1 MHWPG
6 DSNSGRLSPFRLAA
20 LVAVCLASNSL
31 TSAGADKLPSL
42 TDIVVPSSLDQSD
55 QPSRLWVPD
64 AAQREA
70 RPLLVLLHSWSGD
83 YTQDN
88 SRWQREAV
96 QRDWIYLHPNFRG
109 RNDHPEAC
117 GSPLARQDILDA
129 VEWTISHCRVDERRI
144 YLAGVSGGGHITM
157 LMAGRHPERFSAA
170 SAWVGISDLAEWHR
184 FHVKDGVPGNYAIML
199 AACCGGAPGD
209 SAAVDHEYRQRSPLF
224 WLQGAKGLPLDLNA
238 GVSDGKTGSVPIHH
252 TLRAFNVVA
261 AAGDGQTISDAE
273 MDELWEYGRL
283 ARPQPG
289 DTTEDAAYSRAIY
302 LRRSAGQAR
311 VTIFEG
317 GHESVPSA
325 ACAWL
330 AGQSRETASATG
342 VPCGIRNS
350 ASE

>member
-1 MHWPG
+1 MHTR
-6 DSNSGRLSPFRLAA
+6 DESRVSRQFRSVASAVLAVASLACTSMTAANADELPA
-20 LVAVCLASNSL
+20 LAE
-31 TSAGADKLPSL
+31 
-42 TDIVVPSSLDQSD
+42 IVVASSLDKTD
-55 QPSRLWVPD
+55 QPSRLWVPN

-96 QRDWIYLHPNFRG
+96 KRDWIYLHPNFRG

-129 VEWTISHCRVDERRI
+129 VEWVIAHCRVDQRRI

-184 FHVKDGVPGNYAIML
+184 FHVQDGVAGNYARML

-209 SAAVDHEYRQRSPLF
+209 SAAVDREYRDRSPLT
-224 WLQGAKGLPLDLNA
+224 WLQSATSLPLDLNA

-261 AAGDGQTISDAE
+261 AAGGGQTISDAE
-273 MDELWEYGRL
+273 MDDLWEHGRL
-283 ARPQPG
+283 SGPQPG
-289 DTTEDAAYSRAIY
+289 DTAEDALYGRAIY
-302 LRRSAGQAR
+302 LRRTARQAR
-311 VTIFEG
+311 VTIFDG

-330 AGQSRETASATG
+330 AGQSRETAVSSAA
-342 VPCGIRNS
+342 PRR
-350 ASE
+350 

>member
-1 MHWPG
+1 MHWQR
-6 DSNSGRLSPFRLAA
+6 DSISGRRRSRCRLAA
-20 LVAVCLASNSL
+20 LVAVCLTSGSL
-31 TSAGADKLPSL
+31 TSVGADELPSL
-42 TDIVVPSSLDQSD
+42 TDVAVTSSLDGTE

-64 AAQREA
+64 AAMREA

-96 QRDWIYLHPNFRG
+96 QRAWIYLHPNFRG

-144 YLAGVSGGGHITM
+144 FLAGVSGGGHITM

-184 FHVKDGVPGNYAIML
+184 FHVKDGVPGNYARML

-209 SAAVDHEYRQRSPLF
+209 SAAVDAEYRQRSPLF
-224 WLQGAKGLPLDLNA
+224 CLQGAVGLPLDLSA

-252 TLRAFNVVA
+252 TLRAYNVVA
-261 AAGDGQTISDAE
+261 AASGGQAISGAE
-273 MDELWEYGRL
+273 MDELWEHGRL
-283 ARPQPG
+283 SRPQPG
-289 DTTEDAAYSRAIY
+289 ERAEDASYGRAIY
-302 LRRSAGQAR
+302 LRRTAAQAR

-330 AGQSRETASATG
+330 AGQSRPTAVSS
-342 VPCGIRNS
+342 VELRR
-350 ASE
+350 